1 MADPPL
7 PTVEGAE
14 RRRRRL
20 PWLRLL
26 TTAAVLV
33 VLFTWLP
40 AGQIWQAMKRTGPEL
55 WVVALLGAVAA
66 HVVAAEKWRRL
77 VIAAGCRPTFSGAL
91 AAHGAGLFANN
102 WLPSMVGGDVIR
114 AGVVARRQR
123 VLAPPAVAGVADR
136 VIDLATSLVL
146 AAVGLLALR
155 RHETGPALAIL
166 GWGTLA
172 ITTAGFSGLLLLHT
186 PIFSRLPPQLARRIR
201 RLRRVSDELTKRPAI
216 TLLAAVLSIGV
227 QFTLIY
233 INVLLGRAI
242 GIHVGLAAWL
252 VAFPL
257 AKIAALAPISLGG
270 LGVREGALS
279 LLLAPFGAT
288 PALAVAQGLVWRT
301 LLLGLGLVGGALYL
315 ALPSDALPPPGEA
328 S

>member
-1 MADPPL
+1 MTAAPPPL
-7 PTVEGAE
+7 FDGAT
-14 RRRRRL
+14 RRRRI

-26 TTAAVLV
+26 MTAGVLAL
-33 VLFTWLP
+33 LFTWLP
-40 AGQIWQAMKRTGPEL
+40 AGEIWEAMKRTGPAL
-55 WVVALLGAVAA
+55 WLGALLGAVAA
-66 HVVAAEKWRRL
+66 HLVAAEKWRRL
-77 VIAAGCRPTFSGAL
+77 VVAAGCKPTFAGAL

-114 AGVVARRQR
+114 AGVVARRHR

-136 VIDLATSLVL
+136 AIDLTTSLAL

-186 PIFSRLPPQLARRIR
+186 PIFSRVPPHIARRIR
-201 RLRRVSDELTKRPAI
+201 RLRAVSDELTQRPAV
-216 TLLAAVLSIGV
+216 TLLAAALSVAVQVALVYLNFVLGW
-227 QFTLIY
+227 
-233 INVLLGRAI
+233 AI
-242 GIHVGLAAWL
+242 GIQASMAAWL

-270 LGVREGALS
+270 LGVREGVLS
-279 LLLAPFGAT
+279 LLLAPFGAA

-301 LLLGLGLVGGALYL
+301 LLLGLGLVGGAFYL
-315 ALPSDALPPPGEA
+315 FLPGGSEPRRQDAVG
-328 S
+328 